1 MPAHDGPSLRL
12 ALRSI
17 VKPRPLLLVGL
28 LSCVGTGKALA
39 LNLAATGW
47 EAVARRHGLEP
58 LVLYAVALQES
69 QRHRGAN
76 AISPWPWTLRSPE
89 GPRYYDSK
97 DAAVAD
103 LRDLLTR
110 YRNIDVGL
118 MQVNLQW
125 HGHRVAPDALLDAG
139 TNLDVAAAVLAAAI
153 ASAPG
158 DPELGIGRYH
168 HWRSEDVARA
178 YGRRVLGVV
187 QALQLRHG
195 AHR

>member
-1 MPAHDGPSLRL
+1 M
-12 ALRSI
+12 
-17 VKPRPLLLVGL
+17 VKSRPLLLAGL
-28 LSCVGTGKALA
+28 LSCAGAGNALA
-39 LNLAATGW
+39 LNLSATRW
-47 EAVARRHGLEP
+47 EAAGQRHGLEP

-69 QRHRGAN
+69 SRTRGEN
-76 AISPWPWTLRSPE
+76 VISPWPWTLRSPE

-125 HGHRVAPDALLDAG
+125 HGHRAAPDALLDAG
-139 TNLDVAAAVLAAAI
+139 TNLDVAAAILDAAI

-158 DPELGIGRYH
+158 DLELGIGRYH
-168 HWRSEDVARA
+168 HWRSEGIARA
-178 YGRRVLGVV
+178 YGRRVLGIVA
-187 QALQLRHG
+187 ALQLRHG
-195 AHR
+195 THR